1 MPSAQ
6 FSIRIE
12 AEEMEKYYRGQALS
26 VVVKATNG
34 LKIQF
39 PANLLL
45 PYITHDGVK
54 GLFELN
60 YDLQGK
66 AQSLRQLSAS

>member
-6 FSIRIE
+6 FSIRIDARE
-12 AEEMEKYYRGQALS
+12 IEKYYRGQARS

-45 PYITHDGVK
+45 PYISHDGVK
-54 GLFELN
+54 GHFILN
-60 YDLQGK
+60 YDERGK
-66 AQSLRQLSAS
+66 AQSLHRSPDA

>member
-12 AEEMEKYYRGQALS
+12 AEEIEKYYRGEARS
-26 VVVKATNG
+26 VIVKATNG

-45 PYITHDGVK
+45 PHISHDGVN
-54 GLFELN
+54 GHFLLN
-60 YDLQGK
+60 YDERGK
-66 AQSLRQLSAS
+66 AQSLRRL